1 MVIFAETLHKPANCF
16 RKHLYYLL
24 SKTVMKYICFLTV
37 SQILLP
43 PKKER
48 GKDNYGMVLY
58 VKSWYGGC
66 KKRNCCVLFCENH
79 FDTNDV
85 KYELQ
90 HTAVPFSLVVS
101 CVTLTEVSIDK
112 NEPAQVSVSNESS
125 LLGRNIVSHFGR
137 NLQPKRFLPSSN
149 KPVENSPT

>member
-1 MVIFAETLHKPANCF
+1 MHLFYHSFLLTFAFIINDSNHFFEWFESFYYRILKIKINNQNQKLKWIKTNKKWKKKWFKSWFKSKLIRPITGWKILWFLYSFSLANNKPEMVIFAETLHKPANCF

-58 VKSWYGGC
+58 VKS
-66 KKRNCCVLFCENH
+66 
-79 FDTNDV
+79 
-85 KYELQ
+85 
-90 HTAVPFSLVVS
+90 
-101 CVTLTEVSIDK
+101 
-112 NEPAQVSVSNESS
+112 
-125 LLGRNIVSHFGR
+125 
-137 NLQPKRFLPSSN
+137 
-149 KPVENSPT
+149 